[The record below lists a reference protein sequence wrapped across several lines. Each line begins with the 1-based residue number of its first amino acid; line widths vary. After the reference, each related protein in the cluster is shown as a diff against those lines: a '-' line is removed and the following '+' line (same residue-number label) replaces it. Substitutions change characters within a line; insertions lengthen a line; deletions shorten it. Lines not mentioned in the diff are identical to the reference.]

1 MSHQGYLLKGQ
12 CYFRDYTTV
21 YRGWDGTVVFF
32 MVQAI
37 LHVLHAVENTSSSD
51 PYQVSFL
58 AFYLT
63 YSLTFYQAF
72 YLTNILA
79 FLLASILTSY
89 LTFCLACVRVRAPAV
104 QLADRCEID
113 QI

>member
-32 MVQAI
+32 MIQVI

-63 YSLTFYQAF
+63 
-72 YLTNILA
+72 NILA

-89 LTFCLACVRVRAPAV
+89 LTVCLACVRVRATAV

>member
-32 MVQAI
+32 MIQVI

-58 AFYLT
+58 
-63 YSLTFYQAF
+63 AF

-89 LTFCLACVRVRAPAV
+89 LTFCLACVRVRATAV